1 MWQLAQQGAQGG
13 HPSVAWVHFSEGH
26 SSAALHVAAVLF
38 TSLWKPI
45 TPPQCCASRSRYISH
60 TRTNAQPGMH
70 LHRCTPPH
78 THTHRDKH
86 LQQLLLP
93 AAAEDTDNAFW
104 PVSGEIYID
113 VRSRN
118 DYLQLRRIR
127 RQVSDCMKNDSLFT
141 VGFYTGPNARW
152 L

>member
-13 HPSVAWVHFSEGH
+13 HPSVPYVHFSEGH
-26 SSAALHVAAVLF
+26 YSTALHMAAVLF

-70 LHRCTPPH
+70 LHRCTPH
-78 THTHRDKH
+78 TQRDKH

-93 AAAEDTDNAFW
+93 AVAEDTDNAFW
-104 PVSGEIYID
+104 PVCGEIYID
-113 VRSRN
+113 VRSWN
-118 DYLQLRRIR
+118 DYLQLRHIR

-141 VGFYTGPNARW
+141 VGFYTGLNVRW